1 MIATLFHDG
10 KNTSIET
17 YDGETVM
24 YDEFI
29 YYNETI
35 NHLIKEGFE
44 VKFCIPNIDSYT
56 VWFEKR
62 KEN

>member
-10 KNTSIET
+10 KNTSIEH
-17 YDGETVM
+17 
-24 YDEFI
+24 
-29 YYNETI
+29 

-44 VKFCIPNIDSYT
+44 VKFCIPNTDSYT